1 VANTSI
7 NNGATLE
14 GPSGSSLS
22 LRDIVVTLYRRKWVI
37 LAIALPIILVG
48 GLAIFSQS
56 SSYLATARVLVE
68 LTNVDQ
74 PRWNV
79 TRNYIDYDRELSTM
93 FNIAMSISVAELAA
107 EILEDS
113 IPVIQNLDPVFQ
125 EIHTQDDL
133 TALLMGSTTVKVV
146 GESRILEFQV
156 HSAHP
161 RLSMMGVGAMRNAFA
176 KYENQG
182 KKNSQSIAYY
192 QEQIGIVRSQVDSL
206 LSKRSHILQR
216 TGYSEMKEEMRVEAG
231 SLIEAE
237 YKLME
242 ARSERMEIEIQYK
255 GLLAAIQDDPRS
267 FPMGQD
273 ESRSSSLVY
282 WRRIVIEHEDTLNE
296 LMAVHTLNSIPV
308 VQQQELL
315 KTSIANLQ
323 REGEAYTEGVRIK
336 LEGLRSRET
345 MIEELIISYEKRRSE
360 APDAFY
366 QISMIDAETESMRD
380 LMKSLQGKLGEV
392 RIALQADERV
402 SSIIFLTQPKLMP
415 MLSGGASIMYF
426 LMMAFFAF
434 ALGIVVAFVLD
445 LLDHRITTPRDIEE
459 YLHLPIFASIPRTK

>member
-1 VANTSI
+1 
-7 NNGATLE
+7 
-14 GPSGSSLS
+14 
-22 LRDIVVTLYRRKWVI
+22 
-37 LAIALPIILVG
+37 
-48 GLAIFSQS
+48 
-56 SSYLATARVLVE
+56 
-68 LTNVDQ
+68 
-74 PRWNV
+74 
-79 TRNYIDYDRELSTM
+79 
-93 FNIAMSISVAELAA
+93 
-107 EILEDS
+107 
-113 IPVIQNLDPVFQ
+113 
-125 EIHTQDDL
+125 
-133 TALLMGSTTVKVV
+133 
-146 GESRILEFQV
+146 
-156 HSAHP
+156 
-161 RLSMMGVGAMRNAFA
+161 MRNAFA